1 MLPDAL
7 KFQVGLIDQI
17 SKPLGNIQRQMT
29 DVTNTY
35 RQGTQTMVTGAA
47 GMVGAGFALQQAL
60 MPAIEMDRALGEVKS
75 LGVADEQLQQL
86 SDTALEFAVDYGKS
100 ASDFVAASYDIQSA
114 ISGLGGNELSEFTR
128 ASGVLAAATKA
139 DTSTITNYV
148 GTMYGIFQN
157 SANQMGKADWVNM
170 LGGQT
175 ARAVQMF
182 KTTGDGMSSA
192 FTSVGAAATSV
203 GVGMTEQ
210 MAILGTLQST
220 MSGSEAGTKYRAFLA
235 GTAKAQEALNMQFTD
250 AQGQMLPMVDIL
262 NQIKGRYGET
272 ISVAEAAELSK
283 AFGTQEAT
291 AMIQLLMQN
300 TDGLA
305 SSINE
310 LGKVQGLDVA
320 EQMAGAMTDQWER
333 LEQGVFAI
341 SAAFGAVLLP
351 AILPVVGGMA
361 DGATTIIQWTQ
372 LFPNLAKYI
381 GFAAVAILGAV
392 AAGGAF
398 TLMMGISKQV
408 MATYMLMMNGIT
420 LAQKAYSVVTQF
432 ARAQLLALNMMMN
445 VYGVKTKLVAA
456 GQWLLNGAVS
466 ASATIFGTATTALM
480 WFGRALMTGSMAVM
494 KFTIS
499 LVSMAA
505 TGLISVIAALGRGT
519 MAALK
524 FTAALLTNP
533 VFLIAAGVTAAVV
546 AVGAL
551 IYYWDDLKASFGD
564 TTWFQVLEGAITLI
578 TMPFRA
584 MFEFIK
590 AGWQWVMSGFTDTS
604 GFAFIGQ
611 MVSWLKGGFE
621 SLVFGWQ
628 MFAAEMAD
636 TWWFA
641 AISSAV
647 EMVTLPFQTL
657 FNFLSAGWQW
667 VMSGFTDTSGFAFIG
682 QMADSMRNIFGSVF
696 SWFTD
701 KLAGIWETMKGLV
714 DWLPGFGSDDE
725 TAPVSSK
732 AVKSATP
739 YAQIQPGGAAK
750 SIANHQ
756 TSSNVYHVG
765 GIHPTYMGNSQ
776 DMASELEMAA
786 G

>member
-1 MLPDAL
+1 MLPESL
-7 KFQVGLIDQI
+7 RFQVGLIDQI

-175 ARAVQMF
+175 AKAVQMF

-235 GTAKAQEALNMQFTD
+235 GTAKAQEALNMQFTN

-305 SSINE
+305 SSIDE
-310 LGKVQGLDVA
+310 LGKVKGLDVA

-361 DGATTIIQWTQ
+361 DGATAIIQWTEM
-372 LFPNLAKYI
+372 FPNLAKYI

-408 MATYMLMMNGIT
+408 MATYLLTMKMFTG
-420 LAQKAYSVVTQF
+420 VTFLLTKGMSALRAAMF
-432 ARAQLLALNMMMN
+432 AAN
-445 VYGVKTKLVAA
+445 
-456 GQWLLNGAVS
+456 
-466 ASATIFGTATTALM
+466 I
-480 WFGRALMTGSMAVM
+480 
-494 KFTIS
+494 
-499 LVSMAA
+499 
-505 TGLISVIAALGRGT
+505 VIAA
-519 MAALK
+519 
-524 FTAALLTNP
+524 NP
-533 VFLIAAGVTAAVV
+533 IILVVGAVIAAIA

-578 TMPFRA
+578 TTPFRA
-584 MFEFIK
+584 MFEFVK
-590 AGWQWVMSGFTDTS
+590 AGWQWVM
-604 GFAFIGQ
+604 
-611 MVSWLKGGFE
+611 
-621 SLVFGWQ
+621 
-628 MFAAEMAD
+628 
-636 TWWFA
+636 
-641 AISSAV
+641 
-647 EMVTLPFQTL
+647 
-657 FNFLSAGWQW
+657 
-667 VMSGFTDTSGFAFIG
+667 SGFAFIG

-701 KLAGIWETMKGLV
+701 KLAGIWENLKGLV
-714 DWLPGFGSDDE
+714 DWLPGFGGDDE
-725 TAPVSSK
+725 SIQVKSK
-732 AVKSATP
+732 SVQSATP

-750 SIANHQ
+750 SIANYQ
-756 TSSNVYHVG
+756 TSSTNYG
-765 GIHPTYMGNSQ
+765 GVAIYPTYMSSPQ